1 MFGQVDPA
9 ILSLVDV
16 VSAVAI
22 SLLFGLY
29 VAFVYRRVTPDANY
43 SVSIL
48 RTLTY
53 LSMIVALVMM
63 IISNQIARA
72 FTLVGALAVIRFRTP
87 IKDAKD
93 AAFIFLSLAAG
104 MGAGVGLYLETA
116 LGTFLIGLFMMLI
129 HHTRFGFR
137 GTKETLVKFTVPL
150 NGGEESVSHK
160 KVFDRYL
167 RAHKLVNARSLHEID
182 RLELTFLVK
191 SLREA
196 DAIKFSQALSS
207 IPQIEKVSVIV
218 CDDDALTQNVL

>member
-1 MFGQVDPA
+1 MFGQSDPTV
-9 ILSLVDV
+9 LSLFDV
-16 VSAVAI
+16 FSAVAV
-22 SLLFGLY
+22 SLIFGLY
-29 VAFVYRRVTPDANY
+29 VALIYRRVTPDATY

-93 AAFIFLSLAAG
+93 AAFIFLALAAG

-116 LGTFLIGLFMMLI
+116 LGIFLIGIFMLLI
-129 HHTRFGFR
+129 HYSKFGLR

-150 NGGEESVSHK
+150 NGEEDSIYHK
-160 KVFDRYL
+160 EVFEEFL
-167 RAHKLVNARSLHEID
+167 RGHKLINARSLHESE
-182 RLELTFLVK
+182 RLELTFFVK
-191 SLREA
+191 PLRTT
-196 DAIKFSQALSS
+196 DMIKFSQALSS
-207 IPQIEKVSVIV
+207 IPQLEKVSVIV
-218 CDDDALTQNVL
+218 CDDDELAQNVF

>member
-1 MFGQVDPA
+1 MFGQVDPS

-16 VSAVAI
+16 ASAVAV

-93 AAFIFLSLAAG
+93 AAFIFLSLVAG

-116 LGTFLIGLFMMLI
+116 LGTFLIGLFIMLI
-129 HHTRFGFR
+129 HRARFGSR

-150 NGGEESVSHK
+150 NGGEGSAYHK
-160 KVFDRYL
+160 KVFDRYG
-167 RAHKLVNARSLHEID
+167 RGHKLVNARSLSDID
-182 RLELTFLVK
+182 RLELTFFVK
-191 SLREA
+191 SLKES
-196 DAIKFSQALSS
+196 DVVNFSRALSS
-207 IPQIEKVSVIV
+207 TPELEKVSVIV
-218 CDDDALTQNVL
+218 CNDDDLTQNVY

>member
-1 MFGQVDPA
+1 MFGQSDPTV
-9 ILSLVDV
+9 LSLFDV
-16 VSAVAI
+16 FSAVAV
-22 SLLFGLY
+22 SLIFGLY
-29 VAFVYRRVTPDANY
+29 VALIYRRVTPDATY

-93 AAFIFLSLAAG
+93 AAFIFLALAAG

-116 LGTFLIGLFMMLI
+116 LGIFLIGIFMLLI
-129 HHTRFGFR
+129 HYSKFGLR

-150 NGGEESVSHK
+150 NGEEDSVYHKEVFEELLRSHK
-160 KVFDRYL
+160 L
-167 RAHKLVNARSLHEID
+167 INARSLRESE
-182 RLELTFLVK
+182 RLELTFFVK
-191 SLREA
+191 PLRTT
-196 DAIKFSQALSS
+196 DMIKFSQALSS
-207 IPQIEKVSVIV
+207 IPQLEKVSVIV
-218 CDDDALTQNVL
+218 CDDDELAQNVF